1 MRILSTGMKWEYLE
15 IAKDNAVAPE
25 IHHTNIF
32 RAFQCCV
39 EEGCFEEIFAESVM
53 RLCRNH
59 LIDHVVIH
67 GDGTNHSAKKGGDNI
82 GYNGHKKIKG
92 DKIVVMCDHNVNVIA
107 PFIDAPANRNEVILL

>member
-1 MRILSTGMKWEYLE
+1 MRILSTGMKWEDLE
-15 IAKDNAVAPE
+15 IAKDDAGAPE

-32 RAFQCCV
+32 RAFQCLV

-67 GDGTNHSAKKGGDNI
+67 GDGTNHSAKKGGDNM

-92 DKIVVMCDHNVNVIA
+92 NKGCGHV
-107 PFIDAPANRNEVILL
+107 